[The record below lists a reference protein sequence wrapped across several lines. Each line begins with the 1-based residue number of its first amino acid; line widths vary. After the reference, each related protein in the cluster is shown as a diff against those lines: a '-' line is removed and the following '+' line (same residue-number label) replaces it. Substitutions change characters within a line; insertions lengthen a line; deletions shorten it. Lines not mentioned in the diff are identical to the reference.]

1 MDWRLERMGTGG
13 IRWRERE
20 YWDRW
25 LKLGAFQ
32 GCGRNSVQWKLHEV
46 YEGDPSKDLVMVGT
60 EPEPVILCNQART
73 QVDGV
78 GHQPATE
85 PPTHSLSCLH
95 DVLGP
100 KPHQRDHR
108 DFFQEPVG
116 ADAEAYRQMLGS
128 TQGVLHRRRR
138 KREKRRGGG
147 GIVWAKGI

>member
-1 MDWRLERMGTGG
+1 M
-13 IRWRERE
+13 
-20 YWDRW
+20 
-25 LKLGAFQ
+25 
-32 GCGRNSVQWKLHEV
+32 QWKLHEV

-100 KPHQRDHR
+100 KPTTFLIREITETSFCNQWERMQRPTDR
-108 DFFQEPVG
+108 CRQRSGSPAQEEKEEG
-116 ADAEAYRQMLGS
+116 EEEG
-128 TQGVLHRRRR
+128 RRRNCMSQR
-138 KREKRRGGG
+138 NLGHHKY
-147 GIVWAKGI
+147 IVHKIN